1 MLSFSFVTKVYFCAT
16 MVKIQV
22 NTARSLIILS
32 LLLLAGFLVW
42 FLTKTW
48 DDELSQLK
56 TEADLMMINAVRDIE
71 GATFQRFLSQKNI
84 EYRPLR
90 SDTLHHSEIKDSS
103 WTTVYFQSENQ
114 GSAKDYTATEIHEFI
129 REKRP
134 VTVSKDS
141 ATTTLIF
148 KEAATE
154 QLLMDT
160 FMSSLPSK
168 RKVDIRFNNG
178 KKDAE
183 SALSIMLSIDNT
195 KGTDSLVFST
205 DSTLVMTRLKESL
218 DKGLVEKGLLLHYNI
233 VKTDIK
239 TLKPKQVFTS
249 YTDLGSQ
256 HRYDIYVSDYYIILA
271 QRMLAEG
278 LFCLFLFTVIAMAF
292 YLIDQ
297 NLKKQE
303 RLAAIKSEFIRNITH
318 ELKTPIATVSVA
330 IEALQNFG
338 AMDNPERTKEYLG
351 IADTELG
358 RLSLLVDRVLKMSL
372 FETQNLQVNLAI
384 IDLKAI
390 LEEVVYA
397 MRLQFEKSK
406 ASVHLVFD
414 GEEFSCSGDKLHL
427 TNVIYNLLDN
437 ALKYSPQQPK
447 ISITLSKIKNTIQL
461 KVGDNGIGIPEAY
474 LPRIFDQFFRVP
486 TGNIHN
492 VKGHGLGLNYVAGV
506 VKQHGGTIHVESKEG
521 IGTSV
526 LVKLFDSSF
535 TN

>member
-1 MLSFSFVTKVYFCAT
+1 MLSFSFITKVYFCAT
-16 MVKIQV
+16 MVKIQI

-32 LLLLAGFLVW
+32 LLLLAGFLIW
-42 FLTKTW
+42 FLSKTW

-71 GATFQRFLSQKNI
+71 GEAFQRFLSQKSI
-84 EYRPLR
+84 EYRPLN
-90 SDTLHHSEIKDSS
+90 SDTLNNSEIKDSS
-103 WTTVYFQSENQ
+103 WTTVYFQSE
-114 GSAKDYTATEIHEFI
+114 KDGPIKNHNTTEIQQFI
-129 REKRP
+129 AATKP
-134 VTVSKDS
+134 TTVTKDS
-141 ATTTLIF
+141 TKTTVFF
-148 KEAATE
+148 KEAAKNRVS
-154 QLLMDT
+154 LDT
-160 FMSSLPSK
+160 FDTSSQGT
-168 RKVDIRFNNG
+168 RKVDIRFKSN
-178 KKDAE
+178 KKEAE
-183 SALSIMLSIDNT
+183 GALSVMLSIDNT
-195 KGTDSLVFST
+195 KGTDSLLFST
-205 DSTLVMTRLKESL
+205 DSTLVLTRLKEGL
-218 DKGLVEKGLLLHYNI
+218 DKGLIGKGIVLPYSI
-233 VKTDIK
+233 VKVGVDMP
-239 TLKPKQVFTS
+239 KPKEVFTS

-256 HRYDIYVSDYYIILA
+256 HRYDVYFSEYYVLLLQRILP
-271 QRMLAEG
+271 EG
-278 LFCLFLFTVIAMAF
+278 LFCLFLFSVIAVAF
-292 YLIDQ
+292 YLIYQ

-303 RLAAIKSEFIRNITH
+303 RLAAIKSEFVRNITH

-372 FETQNLQVNLAI
+372 FEAQDLTINLEV
-384 IDLKAI
+384 IDLKLI
-390 LEEVVYA
+390 LEEVVHT

-406 ASVHLVFD
+406 ATVHLAFD
-414 GEEFSCSGDKLHL
+414 GGDFSYSGDKLHL

-437 ALKYSPQQPK
+437 ALKYSPQKPE
-447 ISITLSKIKNTIQL
+447 ISIALSKIKNTIQL

-506 VKQHGGTIHVESKEG
+506 VKQHGGTINVESKEG

-526 LVKLFDSSF
+526 FVNFSTHLS
-535 TN
+535 

>member
-32 LLLLAGFLVW
+32 LLLLAGFLIW
-42 FLTKTW
+42 FLGKTW

-56 TEADLMMINAVRDIE
+56 TEADLIMINAVRDIE
-71 GATFQRFLSQKNI
+71 GETFQQLLSQKNI
-84 EYRPLR
+84 EYIPLNSNALPPSVLKDSSRATVYFR
-90 SDTLHHSEIKDSS
+90 SEQQGSIKEPKATEIQQFIAARKPISVIKDS
-103 WTTVYFQSENQ
+103 T
-114 GSAKDYTATEIHEFI
+114 K
-129 REKRP
+129 
-134 VTVSKDS
+134 
-141 ATTTLIF
+141 TTLYF
-148 KEAATE
+148 EEASTK
-154 QLLMDT
+154 QVIIDT
-160 FMSSLPSK
+160 IKSPSSGT
-168 RKVDIRFNNG
+168 RKVDIRFKSN
-178 KKDAE
+178 KKEAE
-183 SALSIMLSIDNT
+183 GALSVMLSIDNT
-195 KGTDSLVFST
+195 KGSDSILFST
-205 DSTLVMTRLKESL
+205 DSTLVVTRLKEGL
-218 DKGLVEKGLLLHYNI
+218 DKGLIGKGIILPYTI
-233 VKTDIK
+233 VKVGIDMPR
-239 TLKPKQVFTS
+239 PKQVFTS

-256 HRYDIYVSDYYIILA
+256 NRYDVYFSAYHVLLLRRILP
-271 QRMLAEG
+271 EG
-278 LFCLFLFTVIAMAF
+278 LFCLFLFSVIAVAF
-292 YLIDQ
+292 YLIYQ

-338 AMDNPERTKEYLG
+338 AIDNPERTKEYLS

-372 FETQNLQVNLAI
+372 FEAQDLTINLEV
-384 IDLKAI
+384 IDLKLI
-390 LEEVVYA
+390 LEEVVHT

-406 ASVHLVFD
+406 ATVHLAFD
-414 GEEFSCSGDKLHL
+414 GGDFSCSGDKLHL

-437 ALKYSPQQPK
+437 ALKYSPQKPE
-447 ISITLSKIKNTIQL
+447 ISIVLSKIKNTIQL

-506 VKQHGGTIHVESKEG
+506 VKQHGGTINVESKEG

-526 LVKLFDSSF
+526 FVNFSTHLS
-535 TN
+535 